1 METLLEIL
9 SASAEQ
15 NANRLAVV
23 ESEAGV
29 DYRSLQKN
37 MVSLAARLHRAGVRH
52 GDRVALLFP
61 NSLEFVTTFLAIV
74 HMGAIAVPLNH
85 QCQRVDI
92 IHILRACGVSLLVT
106 SREFASLCHEALREQ
121 GQDGSLFL
129 LEGRQAFSAV

>member
-15 NANRLAVV
+15 NTNRLAVV
-23 ESEAGV
+23 ESEAGI

-37 MVSLAARLHRAGVRH
+37 MVSLAARLDRAGVRH

-74 HMGAIAVPLNH
+74 SPGRDRCPPQSSVPA
-85 QCQRVDI
+85 R
-92 IHILRACGVSLLVT
+92 
-106 SREFASLCHEALREQ
+106 
-121 GQDGSLFL
+121 
-129 LEGRQAFSAV
+129 